1 MVRFRPFQNVR
12 LVQLRDEVD
21 RFMDEC
27 LGTTLPGSKMN
38 CPPVNVWEQEGEFVV
53 EVDLPGFRQEDLEIS
68 VMGAELTLKGR
79 RQAAP
84 AEGVTYLRQER
95 TDNEFGRTLRMPAEI
110 DAEKVSASLENGV
123 LRVTLPKA
131 ASARPVRVEIKSA

>member
-27 LGTTLPGSKMN
+27 LGASQAGGKVS
-38 CPPVNVWEQEGEFVV
+38 CPPVNVWEQEGEFVA
-53 EVDLPGFRQEDLEIS
+53 EIDLPGYRQEDLEIS
-68 VMGAELTLKGR
+68 VMGPELSLKGR
-79 RQAAP
+79 RQSAAV
-84 AEGVTYLRQER
+84 EGVTYLRQER
-95 TDNEFGRTLRMPAEI
+95 TDNEFARTLRMPADI

-131 ASARPVRVEIKSA
+131 ASARPVRVEIKGA